1 MLLVHPDGL
10 GSKATNGDLNIAFDP
25 SPNYPGIARAAS
37 GDTIHA
43 ARVAQASEL
52 DAVLAE
58 AIKVVLSGTTA
69 VVEVTI
75 SI

>member
-10 GSKATNGDLNIAFDP
+10 GSKSTNDELNIAFQP

-43 ARVAQASEL
+43 ARVADAREL
-52 DAVLAE
+52 ENVLKE
-58 AIKVVLSGTTA
+58 AIAVVLSGTTA
-69 VVEVTI
+69 VVEVAI
-75 SI
+75 AL

>member
-10 GSKATNGDLNIAFDP
+10 GSKATNHDLNIAFDP

-43 ARVAQASEL
+43 ARVVHASEL
-52 DAVLAE
+52 DAVLSE
-58 AIKVVLSGTTA
+58 LIKVVVL
-69 VVEVTI
+69 
-75 SI
+75 